1 MSLQVIEIHSF
12 VDDTQTSFTSFN
24 CGGVWGHGL
33 VVVKD
38 VSRYGD
44 RWGGQDGDWHWCW
57 DSRTDGFGSQQQVG
71 GLRVGAETPNQ
82 HQHVSNIL
90 SVVDEQTLFT
100 GKRLHIVTRYI
111 SLTLPCDFC
120 LCVFTWVWW
129 SGRWWERWG
138 RRISTPGVAPSAWVT
153 LTPRGF
159 AQSWRQVMSAAV
171 FIPADTCDP
180 SYSIT
185 WWTEPVSVYL
195 TPPREALYGS
205 RDLVFQLLGC
215 LNCLHRG
222 KCTCF
227 IICGLYQDRF
237 IISVR
242 LYSCENSSQ

>member
-44 RWGGQDGDWHWCW
+44 RWSGQDGDWHWCW

-100 GKRLHIVTRYI
+100 RKRLHIVTRYI
-111 SLTLPCDFC
+111 SLTLPCDFA
-120 LCVFTWVWW
+120 CV
-129 SGRWWERWG
+129 
-138 RRISTPGVAPSAWVT
+138 
-153 LTPRGF
+153 
-159 AQSWRQVMSAAV
+159 
-171 FIPADTCDP
+171 C
-180 SYSIT
+180 
-185 WWTEPVSVYL
+185 VYL
-195 TPPREALYGS
+195 SVVVWAVVRTMRPKNLHAWSRSICMSDPHSTGLRSELEAGDVSSSLHTCRYLWPLLQYHLMDWTSVSLPDSPQGGFIW
-205 RDLVFQLLGC
+205 DLVFQLLGC